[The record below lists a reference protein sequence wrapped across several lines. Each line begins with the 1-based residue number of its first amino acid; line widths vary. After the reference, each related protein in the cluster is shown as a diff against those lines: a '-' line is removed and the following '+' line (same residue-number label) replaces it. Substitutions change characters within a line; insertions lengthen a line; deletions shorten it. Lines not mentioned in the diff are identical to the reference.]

1 MAARWG
7 DYDSCGF
14 PETKRACGGSVVP
27 EFSIG
32 FSYQLSLLGF
42 SIVNLYQCSQLKF
55 NCSSLGFST
64 RLFCPF
70 FSFRALYL
78 VLYQSSVAAYW
89 AYYTALH
96 CTDVPLWL
104 QLELYT
110 EISAV
115 LSIWVPQAY
124 LIFVIF
130 CAFLQTCKFTSVYN
144 MQYISCSSA
153 VPRNTVFDRPK
164 KTLFLPKVFQKVRKS
179 RQILILRQKSVC

>member
-1 MAARWG
+1 MIVEPRTFLLYFAWLERHNVTNVLSSNKIFPLRFSWHFKDFRVPDSKWPQYIWQLAARWG

-70 FSFRALYL
+70 SLLGLYTWCSTRVQL
-78 VLYQSSVAAYW
+78 QRIGH
-89 AYYTALH
+89 TILH
-96 CTDVPLWL
+96 CTALTFHYGFNWSSTLRSL
-104 QLELYT
+104 QY
-110 EISAV
+110 
-115 LSIWVPQAY
+115 
-124 LIFVIF
+124 
-130 CAFLQTCKFTSVYN
+130 
-144 MQYISCSSA
+144 
-153 VPRNTVFDRPK
+153 
-164 KTLFLPKVFQKVRKS
+164 
-179 RQILILRQKSVC
+179 